1 MYDDRCFCTQ
11 ITRGRVRDFRL
22 FDKQRRRAE
31 RPRGSA
37 TAASIAL
44 HGVLLVFLAY
54 ALQVPAALTRILS
67 GSDPEPAPQERLR
80 FVTVEPSS
88 PTPAAAPTRAP
99 ARHPAPPPQ
108 VEAAPA
114 LVAPSEVPSTLP
126 PPASDS
132 AARRATPALTGP
144 IAGGTG
150 PSRGAL
156 PTYSDPRVWVDDPAL
171 VYAPKTDV
179 ERLDSALVTSLNRYV
194 DSLLENT
201 YRPNKFERGEW
212 TVERNGQKWGI
223 DQHAI
228 RLGKFSIPTALL
240 ALLPLNRMQGNPIA
254 NERARNMAWMREDIL
269 YHAQAAMNEE
279 ELRRAM
285 RAIRDRKDRE
295 RRALER
301 NPRSPGPIVSPGDR
315 PPDR

>member
-1 MYDDRCFCTQ
+1 M
-11 ITRGRVRDFRL
+11 RDFRL
-22 FDKQRRRAE
+22 FKRQRRHTE
-31 RPRGSA
+31 RPKGSA
-37 TAASIAL
+37 TVVSIAL
-44 HGVLLVFLAY
+44 HGALLVFLVY

-67 GSDPEPAPQERLR
+67 SSEREQEPQEERLR
-80 FVTVEPSS
+80 FVTVEPTTSS
-88 PTPAAAPTRAP
+88 PSPSAAPQRAP
-99 ARHPAPPPQ
+99 ARRP
-108 VEAAPA
+108 AAPSQPVEVP
-114 LVAPSEVPSTLP
+114 LVAPTEVPTTLP
-126 PPASDS
+126 PPATDT
-132 AARRATPALTGP
+132 ATRPATPALTGP

-156 PTYSDPRVWVDDPAL
+156 PTYSDPRVWVEDPAL

-179 ERLDSALVTSLNRYV
+179 ERLDSALVTSLNRFI
-194 DSLLENT
+194 DSLAVNT
-201 YRPNKFERGEW
+201 YRPNKFEKGDW
-212 TVERNGQKWGI
+212 TVEKNGQKWGI
-223 DQHAI
+223 DQNAI

-254 NERARNMAWMREDIL
+254 NGRARNMAWMREDIL
-269 YHAQAAMNEE
+269 YHAQAAMTEE

-315 PPDR
+315 PPN